1 VVSFI
6 FLLQRGEA
14 KLLSEDWEGAVQDL
28 KEAAQKSPQVILIG
42 LGVESWWCKQ
52 GSRIRW
58 GGKNRS
64 PSIPGFHLILADFSA
79 KSAEFGGNRPIF
91 KNWTQPIPPNR
102 ADIL

>member
-42 LGVESWWCKQ
+42 LGVQCP
-52 GSRIRW
+52 GGASRVQ
-58 GGKNRS
+58 
-64 PSIPGFHLILADFSA
+64 
-79 KSAEFGGNRPIF
+79 EFGG
-91 KNWTQPIPPNR
+91 
-102 ADIL
+102 